1 MPIYPYT
8 RTFWYPTGTLASG
21 IPVRVFPL
29 NSPVLAT
36 LWADQAGTIP
46 LTNPVTTNGSGV
58 ATFYAEEGEYWLHAD
73 SESFRVS
80 VGSPDLDLP
89 EVVSAYLSTGLITG
103 GAIDVSGSNP
113 AAIDIQAFT
122 GYVVDNV
129 TDPNNPATIRLRSN
143 GFTAVPLVGAS
154 LTRIF
159 TWWLVDSTGALV
171 QQATRPTNTQRRTHI
186 ALGVTAYDSVSGAI
200 VADQTLP
207 VIAAQTGNQLAD
219 LMDAMRPFVTDGCV
233 VTPNGAN
240 LSLALSS
247 GSVFARAF
255 NYLSGP
261 TLTRDPHIS
270 AVPAQ
275 PLVTLRRIFRTPQFP
290 LPATVTTLNVAQY
303 ESAPGVLTNI
313 TGNNASIQRVWL
325 FPANNAADQIVV
337 QYGQNLYASLSAAV
351 DAIGSGIYVPNPT
364 TNQSAVL
371 LAWVIAQGN
380 ATALNNP
387 AQCIIKRAQPLD
399 FP

>member
-1 MPIYPYT
+1 MHIYQYS
-8 RTFWYPTGTLASG
+8 RTFWYPSGTLASG

-29 NSPVLAT
+29 DSPVLAT

-46 LTNPVTTNGSGV
+46 LANPVTTNGSGV

-73 SESFRVS
+73 AESFRVS

-89 EVVSAYLSTGLITG
+89 EVVSGYMSTGLVAG
-103 GAIDVSGSNP
+103 GAINVSGSNP
-113 AAIDIQAFT
+113 AAVDIEDFT

-129 TDPNNPATIRLRSN
+129 TDPDNPAVIRLHSD
-143 GFTAVPLVGAS
+143 GFTAVPLIGAS

-159 TWWLVDSTGALV
+159 TWWLVDSTGALI

-200 VADQTLP
+200 IADQTLP

-219 LMDAMRPFVTDGCV
+219 LMDSMRPFVTDGCV
-233 VTPNGAN
+233 ITPNGAN

-270 AVPAQ
+270 AIPAQ
-275 PLVTLRRIFRTPQFP
+275 PLVSLRRIFQTPQFP
-290 LPATVTTLNVAQY
+290 LPAPVTTLNVAQY

-313 TGNNASIQRVWL
+313 TGNDASVQRVWL
-325 FPANNAADQIVV
+325 FPANNAADQVVV
-337 QYGQNLYASLSAAV
+337 QYGQHLYADLNSAL

-371 LAWVIAQGN
+371 LAWVIAAGN

-387 AQCIIKRAQPLD
+387 AQCIIKRAQPMN